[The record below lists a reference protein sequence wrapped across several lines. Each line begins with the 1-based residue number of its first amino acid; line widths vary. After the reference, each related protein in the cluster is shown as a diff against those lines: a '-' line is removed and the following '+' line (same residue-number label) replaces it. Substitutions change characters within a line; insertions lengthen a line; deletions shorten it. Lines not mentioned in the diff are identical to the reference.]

1 MHKYR
6 EKTLCK
12 LPIDFPRKKWYNIIL
27 RQIPREA
34 LDLARAA
41 PIPLLYHIPALFVNR
56 QFAQSFHVEIV
67 QIAQNR
73 FRLIIQSKMHK
84 TLVGALCILYIMNAE
99 LKARF

>member
-1 MHKYR
+1 M
-6 EKTLCK
+6 CK

-27 RQIPREA
+27 RQTPREA

-56 QFAQSFHVEIV
+56 QFAQSFHAEIV

-73 FRLIIQSKMHK
+73 FRQIAQSKMHK

-99 LKARF
+99 PKARF

>member
-12 LPIDFPRKKWYNIIL
+12 LPLDFPRKKWYNIIL
-27 RQIPREA
+27 RQTPREA

-41 PIPLLYHIPALFVNR
+41 PIPLLYHISALFVNR
-56 QFAQSFHVEIV
+56 QVAQSFRAETV

-73 FRLIIQSKMHK
+73 IRQIAQSKMHK
-84 TLVGALCILYIMNAE
+84 TLVRALCILYIMNAE
-99 LKARF
+99 PKARF